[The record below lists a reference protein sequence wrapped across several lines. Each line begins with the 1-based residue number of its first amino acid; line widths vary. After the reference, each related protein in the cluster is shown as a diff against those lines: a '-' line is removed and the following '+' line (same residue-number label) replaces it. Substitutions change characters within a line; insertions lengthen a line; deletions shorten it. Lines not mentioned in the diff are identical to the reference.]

1 MRDERK
7 TMNDERGSK
16 DNGSPIH
23 HSSFRVHRSTSSLI
37 PAIRMLHL
45 TVKKG
50 VGEYDMA
57 LKMRE
62 NNAAGPIRD
71 LHSSL
76 ELLLSLQ
83 AHRGDYCW
91 LSKFERNKGSE

>member
-1 MRDERK
+1 MRDEIR
-7 TMNDERGSK
+7 
-16 DNGSPIH
+16 
-23 HSSFRVHRSTSSLI
+23 RVFLFFIPHPSALI

-62 NNAAGPIRD
+62 NAAGPIRD
-71 LHSSL
+71 PHSSL

-83 AHRGDYCW
+83 VHRGDYCW
-91 LSKFERNKGSE
+91 LTKFERNKGSE